1 MLLTKLQSIHSQGL
15 TPVLFSSR
23 GERRGLSPAQQ
34 QQLALRMAKLALSLG
49 PPLGYVIA
57 KGGTTSFT
65 LLRAGL
71 GLDRLQLLG
80 QLLPGLSLVKPQPHD
95 SIWGDLPIVTFPGN
109 LGDATSLR
117 QCWLLLEAWR
127 LDS

>member
-1 MLLTKLQSIHSQGL
+1 
-15 TPVLFSSR
+15 
-23 GERRGLSPAQQ
+23 
-34 QQLALRMAKLALSLG
+34 MAKLALSLG
-49 PPLGYVIA
+49 PPLGFVIA

-80 QLLPGLSLVKPQPHD
+80 QLLPGLSLVQPQPHHP
-95 SIWGDLPIVTFPGN
+95 IWGDLPIVTFPGN

-117 QCWLLLEAWR
+117 QCWQLLEANVKN
-127 LDS
+127 S